1 MEEKTSSDRA
11 PRAFIH
17 STLNSQPSTFPNF
30 PLQPLTEAAISSLVP
45 MKAFPFLLLLLS
57 LTALA
62 EDSPVVSLLT
72 KGDLAETKGDTRGAL
87 SLFRQAETL
96 APTDIGVVLRISKQY
111 SDLIAQVKP
120 AEASQRMAEKSMEYA
135 QRAVA
140 LDARN
145 AKAHLSLAI
154 SCGRMT
160 DFVSNKAKLE
170 YSKVI
175 KAEALKSIEL
185 DPTDDFAWHVLGRWH
200 FGVANVNTV
209 LRTMAKLAYGGMPA
223 ASNEEAAK
231 FLKKATE
238 LAPQRIM
245 HHAELAHV
253 YKAMGETDLA
263 QQSWQNVLGIRAA
276 DSEDEKYQQE
286 AKASLDTARTARGS
300 SSGTKF
306 NAKR

>member
-1 MEEKTSSDRA
+1 M
-11 PRAFIH
+11 F
-17 STLNSQPSTFPNF
+17 L
-30 PLQPLTEAAISSLVP
+30 
-45 MKAFPFLLLLLS
+45 KALPFLLLLAGLP
-57 LTALA
+57 AFA
-62 EDSPVVSLLT
+62 EDPQVVSLIT
-72 KGDLAETKGDTRGAL
+72 RGDAAETQSDTRGAL
-87 SLFRQAETL
+87 SLFRQAEAL
-96 APTDIGVVLRISKQY
+96 APDNIGVVLRISKQY
-111 SDLIAQVKP
+111 SDLIARTKP

-160 DFVSNKAKLE
+160 DFVGNKAKLE
-170 YSKVI
+170 YSKLI

-185 DPTDDFAWHVLGRWH
+185 DPADDFAWHVLGRWH

-209 LRTMAKLAYGGMPA
+209 LRTMAKLVYGGMPA

-238 LAPQRIM
+238 LAPQRIL

-253 YKAMGETDLA
+253 YKAMGESDLA
-263 QQSWQNVLGIRAA
+263 QQEWQNVLGIRAA

-300 SSGTKF
+300 GGTKF
-306 NAKR
+306 TTTR